1 MPTPSFLLA
10 LPMEDDEEREIGE
23 KLVENERDNLRFYSE
38 DAHPG
43 LEKHTHTINLFSSG
57 VVELFIFSKLFRR
70 PKKLPSFRD
79 FLAP

>member
-1 MPTPSFLLA
+1 MQPSILLADPLA

-43 LEKHTHTINLFSSG
+43 
-57 VVELFIFSKLFRR
+57 
-70 PKKLPSFRD
+70 
-79 FLAP
+79 